1 MEYNRLVAYI
11 YSYDN
16 GRKNLNSGFAR
27 VEVRNDNIKFRINMK
42 TSEPDSYSIWGIY
55 LFFRKEKH
63 VCGIKLGEMSIKN
76 GVGEFAYI
84 GNATDIEKSGIG
96 FEQIKGIF
104 LISGQSRELMF
115 ASEWDDEG
123 FDTDAIRL
131 EDVWQKQG
139 EVRWYMSEKIDRYDD
154 SGISEEHDTVAKET
168 ESETIESKILHET
181 KFRTAEVINETRDTY
196 EKDTRE
202 NSAESYKEK
211 DDYEEGYYKNVN
223 YNENNDYNK
232 NDEYDKNDETD
243 KYYEMPDQFNRM
255 WELLSRDKE
264 KQFLFADDELYDVVE
279 ITPDDIDKMPNTNW
293 HLKNN
298 SFVNH
303 GFYNFRHLIAGKM
316 YNDGNSGY
324 FIGVPGIYNRRERS
338 IASMYGFNRFK
349 FSMRSDMRLNQFG
362 YWYREITD

>member
-16 GRKNLNSGFAR
+16 GQKNQNSGFAR
-27 VEVRNDNIKFRINMK
+27 VEIRNDNIKFRINMK
-42 TSEPDSYSIWGIY
+42 TTSADVYSIWGIY
-55 LFFRKEKH
+55 LFFRKDGS
-63 VCGIKLGEMSIKN
+63 VCGIKLGDMSIKN
-76 GVGEFAYI
+76 GIGDFAYI

-96 FEQIKGIF
+96 FDKINGIF
-104 LISGQSRELMF
+104 LVSGRDRELVF

-123 FDTDAIRL
+123 FDTGAIRL
-131 EDVWQKQG
+131 EAEWQNSTKTG
-139 EVRWYMSEKIDRYDD
+139 WHMP
-154 SGISEEHDTVAKET
+154 
-168 ESETIESKILHET
+168 ESEWNKESVSET
-181 KFRTAEVINETRDTY
+181 QLGSVELEPAESPQFRTAELTTETPDTY
-196 EKDTRE
+196 ENDIHE
-202 NSAESYKEK
+202 NPSY
-211 DDYEEGYYKNVN
+211 D
-223 YNENNDYNK
+223 YNEND
-232 NDEYDKNDETD
+232 DQ
-243 KYYEMPDQFNRM
+243 YYEQPGQFSRM

-264 KQFLFADDELYDVVE
+264 KQFIFADDELYDVVE

-303 GFYNFRHLIAGKM
+303 GYYNFRHLIAGKM
-316 YNDGNSGY
+316 YNDENNVY

-362 YWYREITD
+362 YWYREIAD

>member
-11 YSYDN
+11 YSYNN
-16 GRKNLNSGFAR
+16 GIKNINSGFAR
-27 VEVRNDNIKFRINMK
+27 VEIRNDNIKFRINMK

-55 LFFRKEKH
+55 LFFRKEKK
-63 VCGIKLGEMSIKN
+63 VCGIKLGEMSIRN
-76 GVGEFAYI
+76 GNGDFAYI

-96 FEQIKGIF
+96 FDKVKGIF
-104 LISGQSRELMF
+104 LISGQDRDLVF

-123 FDTDAIRL
+123 FDTDEIRL
-131 EDVWQKQG
+131 EAEWQKP
-139 EVRWYMSEKIDRYDD
+139 EKSMWHMPEKTVWYNESAASDDYD
-154 SGISEEHDTVAKET
+154 SAVKEEHSEVM
-168 ESETIESKILHET
+168 ESENTGEP
-181 KFRTAEVINETRDTY
+181 KFRTAEIVNTTQNTY
-196 EKDTRE
+196 ENEVHE
-202 NSAESYKEK
+202 NSVDNYDGNS
-211 DDYEEGYYKNVN
+211 GYDKTG
-223 YNENNDYNK
+223 YNEDERGK
-232 NDEYDKNDETD
+232 GEYDNNEYDTNDETD
-243 KYYEMPDQFNRM
+243 EYYKQSEQFDRM

-279 ITPDDIDKMPNTNW
+279 ITPADIDKMPNTNW

-303 GFYNFRHLIAGKM
+303 GYYNFRHLIAGKM
-316 YNDGNSGY
+316 YTDGNNGY

>member
-11 YSYDN
+11 YSYNN
-16 GRKNLNSGFAR
+16 GQKDMNSGFAR
-27 VEVRNDNIKFRINMK
+27 VEIRNDNIKFRINMK
-42 TSEPDSYSIWGIY
+42 TSAADSYSIWGIY
-55 LFFRKEKH
+55 LFYRKEKSI
-63 VCGIKLGEMSIKN
+63 CGIKLGEMSIKN
-76 GVGEFAYI
+76 GTGEFAYI
-84 GNATDIEKSGIG
+84 GNAVDIEKSGMG
-96 FEQIKGIF
+96 FDEIKGIF
-104 LISGQSRELMF
+104 LVSGQDRDLVF

-123 FDTDAIRL
+123 FDTTAVRTD
-131 EDVWQKQG
+131 WQNQMEIKWNVPDKSEWDD
-139 EVRWYMSEKIDRYDD
+139 EVATITAQEIE
-154 SGISEEHDTVAKET
+154 ISKEQ
-168 ESETIESKILHET
+168 
-181 KFRTAEVINETRDTY
+181 KFRTAELVNERYDTY
-196 EKDTRE
+196 ENNVD
-202 NSAESYKEK
+202 EK
-211 DDYEEGYYKNVN
+211 LPEAYEDDDVYE
-223 YNENNDYNK
+223 D
-232 NDEYDKNDETD
+232 
-243 KYYEMPDQFNRM
+243 YEMPEQFERM

-279 ITPDDIDKMPNTNW
+279 ITPEDIDKMPNTNW

-316 YNDGNSGY
+316 YNNDENNGY